1 MGRPVASISNRRFAV
16 ALANLLTRSTGCPHN
31 AIARSGKCS
40 IFSLLR
46 VIRPSIVR
54 DSDTGPRDGISEVE
68 FNKALQVFCSTGFEV
83 IEFKNLEF
91 KNLEFMKI
99 VYSLQMQFAINKRCQ
114 QRFQSI
120 YLISSRNQKSNII
133 LICRPQATCVIV
145 IDHAESPVV
154 SMTPSARESIC
165 SGHSPSMRYT
175 SIFSLKECILR
186 IENQ

>member
-114 QRFQSI
+114 QRSKHIPDLNPKSKILYHPI
-120 YLISSRNQKSNII
+120 YLQAAGYLRYRNRSRG
-133 LICRPQATCVIV
+133 V
-145 IDHAESPVV
+145 
-154 SMTPSARESIC
+154 ARREHDPLGTGIYMFRSFTLYALY
-165 SGHSPSMRYT
+165 HYL
-175 SIFSLKECILR
+175 FSEGVYFK
-186 IENQ
+186 N